1 MTTNERVR
9 ARQTSNE
16 ARVLRAEA
24 ALNGYRKSVHR
35 GYVPQRKDEADLRD
49 LLTDLRHWAKAKG
62 RAFRTELA
70 KSRDYFRTEDA
81 PAEPMRF
88 DPCRGVSSIRA
99 ADAARQIALLLD
111 GRDWAVSAGSR
122 SASGFL
128 ASVERPMRGG
138 SISVME
144 KSTYW

>member
-1 MTTNERVR
+1 VTENERAM

-35 GYVPQRKDEADLRD
+35 GYVPQRADEADLRD

-62 RAFRTELA
+62 RAFGPELA

-111 GRDWAVSAGSR
+111 GREWGGDEVDEVGAILMGA
-122 SASGFL
+122 GFL
-128 ASVERPMRGG
+128 LRSPDDVKPIEPE
-138 SISVME
+138 V
-144 KSTYW
+144 KS

>member
-70 KSRDYFRTEDA
+70 KSRDYFRIEDA

-111 GRDWAVSAGSR
+111 GREWGGDEVDEVGAILMGA
-122 SASGFL
+122 GFL
-128 ASVERPMRGG
+128 LRSPDDVKPIEPE
-138 SISVME
+138 V
-144 KSTYW
+144 KS